1 MIEAVAN
8 RHIIY
13 NRTLDEIAKEEEA
26 GRLFVIR
33 PEKPIP
39 VSRVEK
45 DPEKLKQ
52 AYALGRAAM
61 EKKMAAL
68 TAYLQN

>member
-1 MIEAVAN
+1 VAN
-8 RHIIY
+8 RHIVY
-13 NRTLDEIAKEEEA
+13 NRTLDEITKEEEA

-52 AYALGRAAM
+52 AYALGQAAM